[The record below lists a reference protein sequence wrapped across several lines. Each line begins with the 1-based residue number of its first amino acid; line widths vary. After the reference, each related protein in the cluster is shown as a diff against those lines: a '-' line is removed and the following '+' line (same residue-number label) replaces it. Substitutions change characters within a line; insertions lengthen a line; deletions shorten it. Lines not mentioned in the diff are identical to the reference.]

1 MERDDARQGS
11 DLPVWEDAL
20 APLRLKLETE
30 ARAGARIKVCGVGG
44 GGGHPHRTF
53 YNGGV
58 AEGRPPRAKRI
69 VIEATGCRIESGM
82 TRKGESA

>member
-30 ARAGARIKVCGVGG
+30 ARAGARIKVIGVGG
-44 GGGHPHRTF
+44 GGGNAVNRMAPTRRSA
-53 YNGGV
+53 V
-58 AEGRPPRAKRI
+58 ARRSKTP
-69 VIEATGCRIESGM
+69 TS
-82 TRKGESA
+82 